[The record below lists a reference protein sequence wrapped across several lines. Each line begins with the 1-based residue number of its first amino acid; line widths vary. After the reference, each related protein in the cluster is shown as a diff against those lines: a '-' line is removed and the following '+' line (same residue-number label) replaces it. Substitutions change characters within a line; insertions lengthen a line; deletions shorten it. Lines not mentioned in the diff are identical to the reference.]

1 MMGGASL
8 APAVAELPCAAGK
21 AGAHIG
27 VAKGEDGAGFVHAL
41 GHHELEVTV
50 LILRDAQIGH
60 GAKVGVEL
68 GQVAAA
74 GLAME
79 HGHDLHGGLLLGN
92 VSITG
97 TGVAD
102 DADIL
107 VKVDGVHLAQ
117 LAAACNGLEDAHGHG
132 HLDVA
137 LHRAGHALLD
147 EHGEGWDQ
155 HTVQHTGLALCKTIV
170 VGSDERDLL
179 VLDPLLKGH
188 DILSHVPDLF
198 NGAAALD
205 VEGVQDIF
213 CLGADGGFVSDIVR
227 DRPHLFPVELFGVQP
242 HTVVEV
248 GFVDVQVHHAGVRTT
263 DLCQIG
269 VTEAAAHLCGTAP
282 VLDLGL
288 HLRVTALD
296 HAGND
301 GVTLAGALQICHHLT
316 HGAAGVQFAQP
327 GGSIGVGIVRGFLLL
342 DIHQHHGYVQVAHGG
357 QHIVRGGVGQQ
368 LQNDQINVRGAELV
382 ACGHGK
388 FLGGNDAAVHD
399 FHGVGDGLFEVG
411 VLLLKFGHEGRKLG
425 QIRAQSNGEH
435 ANTGFGFNEHG

>member
-1 MMGGASL
+1 MR
-8 APAVAELPCAAGK
+8 
-21 AGAHIG
+21 I
-27 VAKGEDGAGFVHAL
+27 
-41 GHHELEVTV
+41 
-50 LILRDAQIGH
+50 
-60 GAKVGVEL
+60 EL

-79 HGHDLHGGLLLGN
+79 HRHDLHGGLFLGD
-92 VSITG
+92 VGIAG
-97 TGVAD
+97 TGVTD
-102 DADIL
+102 DADVL
-107 VKVDGVHLAQ
+107 VKIDGVHLAQ
-117 LAAACNGLEDAHGHG
+117 LTAACNGLEDGHCHC
-132 HLDVA
+132 HLDIA
-137 LHRAGHALLD
+137 FHGTRHALLD
-147 EHGEGWDQ
+147 KHGERRDQ
-155 HTVQHTGLALCKTIV
+155 HAVQHACLALGKAVV
-170 VGSDERDLL
+170 VGSNEGNFFI
-179 VLDPLLKGH
+179 LDPLLERH
-188 DILSHVPDLF
+188 DILGHVPDLF
-198 NGAAALD
+198 HRAAAFD

-213 CLGADGGFVSDIVR
+213 CLGADGGFVGDIVR

-248 GFVDVQVHHAGVRTT
+248 GLVDVQVHHAGVRTT

-288 HLRVTALD
+288 YLRVTALD

-342 DIHQHHGYVQVAHGG
+342 DIHQHHRHIQIANSG
-357 QHIVRGGVGQQ
+357 QHIIAGGVGEQ

-382 ACGHGK
+382 ACG
-388 FLGGNDAAVHD
+388 
-399 FHGVGDGLFEVG
+399 
-411 VLLLKFGHEGRKLG
+411 VLLLKFGHEGRELG
-425 QIRAQSNGEH
+425 QIRTQCDGKH